1 MDSERP
7 KSNRISGRFVV
18 RACFFA
24 VLALVASSCLS
35 GDAAPLD
42 SNSASNAE
50 TRLDSEQSAISVESA
65 KEVELTQD
73 VSSEAEEVAESSELQ
88 SKKESGEPTPS
99 PEPTPLA
106 GPTPSAEPSPSP
118 EPTPSAEPS
127 PSPEPTPS
135 AEPTPSPE
143 PERDCSPQAP
153 HDLRLSDPSPALASI
168 EISQAVYNCAHEVGV
183 ALARDSA
190 AISTLASRPIQGP
203 LLLLETWFDPSLMA
217 ELERLAPER
226 VLAAGFEEQ
235 VLETSL
241 AEFSFELVPVDEQA
255 TLPALEASS
264 DRIWL
269 VGADAPIAALT
280 ALSHQIGAKVMVV
293 SGDLRALSPETREMI
308 YDAARVEVL
317 SNLGEDAAWQLA
329 VIRRGDEIP
338 GGGLLMFETERPRRL
353 VAMYGH
359 PSGPALGVLGEQ
371 GIDEGIQRLHS
382 ITEGYD
388 ADGSV
393 VLPTFEIIAT
403 VAQAAAGSD
412 GDYSGETARDEIRP
426 WVEMAAANDIYV
438 VLDLQPGRTH
448 FLTQA
453 RIYEEF
459 LRLPHVGL
467 ALDPEWRLKPLEFH
481 MEQIGTVDAAEVNQ
495 VVEWLAGI
503 VREEALPQ
511 KLLIVHQFQPSMI
524 TNRELIETP
533 PELAVLIQMDGQGP
547 INTKYGS
554 WSRLTRPPDASQF
567 HWGWK
572 NFYDEDIPT
581 PTAEQV
587 LALSPYPAF
596 VSYQ

>member
-18 RACFFA
+18 RVCFFA
-24 VLALVASSCLS
+24 VLAFVASSCLS
-35 GDAAPLD
+35 GDASPLD
-42 SNSASNAE
+42 SHSASNAE
-50 TRLDSEQSAISVESA
+50 TRLDSEPSAISIESA
-65 KEVELTQD
+65 KEVESTQD
-73 VSSEAEEVAESSELQ
+73 VSSDAREVAESSELQ

-106 GPTPSAEPSPSP
+106 

-135 AEPTPSPE
+135 AESTPSPE
-143 PERDCSPQAP
+143 PERDCPPQAS

-168 EISQAVYNCAHEVGV
+168 EISQVVYNCAHEVGV

-241 AEFSFELVPVDEQA
+241 AEFRFELIPVDEQA
-255 TLPALEASS
+255 TLPAREASS

-269 VGADAPIAALT
+269 VGADAPVAALT
-280 ALSHQIGAKVMVV
+280 ALGHQIGAKVMVV

-308 YDAARVEVL
+308 YGAAQVEVL

-371 GIDEGIQRLHS
+371 GIDEGIQRLHT
-382 ITEGYD
+382 IVEGYD

-412 GDYSGETARDEIRP
+412 GDYSGETARDEIRL

-453 RIYEEF
+453 RMYEEF

-467 ALDPEWRLKPLEFH
+467 ALDPEWRLKPHELH

-547 INTKYGS
+547 IDTKYGS
-554 WSRLTRPPDASQF
+554 WSRLTRPPDADQF